1 MLQNIT
7 KASKILHNMII
18 EDEWDENEAIN
29 FDYEQ
34 VDEILIHNV
43 EQTLSKDLLL
53 KTGFFKLQHFTS
65 TDTLTH

>member
-1 MLQNIT
+1 
-7 KASKILHNMII
+7 MII
-18 EDEWDENEAIN
+18 EDERDENEAIN

-53 KTGFFKLQHFTS
+53 KTRFFKLRHFTS
-65 TDTLTH
+65 TNTLTH